1 MTNNQLEAFVMV
13 ADFRSF
19 TAAALHLGISQS
31 AVSHAIRSLE
41 KELDVQLFIRLK
53 ADAELTEIGARLLL
67 RAREMIGLS
76 ETIRQEAADAQGL
89 KTGTLRIG
97 SFGPSSSLRLLPELL
112 NEYRSQYP
120 KIEIHIDEGPDQDV
134 KQWILDRR
142 IDVGFVVLPEER
154 FETYALAKD
163 QMVALLPPKH
173 SLATQA
179 SVRLDELCNDPFIMT
194 EAGSAQIVT
203 SLFHAA
209 NLTPN
214 VHFRSAQVMST
225 LALVARGEG
234 VTMLAELALPEIEQF
249 EAGQLQV
256 EQRYLVKPLW
266 PPVFR
271 HIGLAIHS
279 KKRASPAALAF
290 IKIAKKM
297 DLVKSL

>member
-1 MTNNQLEAFVMV
+1 M
-13 ADFRSF
+13 
-19 TAAALHLGISQS
+19 
-31 AVSHAIRSLE
+31 
-41 KELDVQLFIRLK
+41 
-53 ADAELTEIGARLLL
+53 TEIGARLLL

>member
-13 ADFRSF
+13 ADYRSF

-41 KELDVQLFIRLK
+41 KELGVQLFIRLK
-53 ADAELTEIGARLLL
+53 ADAELTEVGARLLL

-163 QMVALLPPKH
+163 QMVALLLH
-173 SLATQA
+173 VLGNINS
-179 SVRLDELCNDPFIMT
+179 
-194 EAGSAQIVT
+194 
-203 SLFHAA
+203 
-209 NLTPN
+209 
-214 VHFRSAQVMST
+214 
-225 LALVARGEG
+225 
-234 VTMLAELALPEIEQF
+234 
-249 EAGQLQV
+249 
-256 EQRYLVKPLW
+256 LVKTGFTP
-266 PPVFR
+266 
-271 HIGLAIHS
+271 
-279 KKRASPAALAF
+279 
-290 IKIAKKM
+290 
-297 DLVKSL
+297 LVKG